1 MAPTYQK
8 VEGFFMS
15 KVKIS
20 ELKDAPSEGLGKQI
34 NLTHPF
40 TEIKYCL
47 AIFCV
52 EGKYYVL
59 TDECKIC
66 GGSLGRVSDLRGMFA
81 ACTKEECLWN
91 VKRGS
96 CKFDRSSVTP
106 TYRVSTME
114 DGLYI
119 EI

>member
-1 MAPTYQK
+1 
-8 VEGFFMS
+8 MS

-20 ELKDAPSEGLGKQI
+20 EIEDAPAEGSGREI

-47 AIFCV
+47 AIFCI
-52 EGKYYVL
+52 EDKYYVL
-59 TDECKIC
+59 TDECRVC
-66 GGSLGRVSDLRGMFA
+66 GGSLGRVPDVRGKFA
-81 ACTKEECLWN
+81 ACGKEECLWN
-91 VKRGS
+91 IKRGN
-96 CKFDRSSVTP
+96 CKFDRSSVTT
-106 TYRVSTME
+106 TYKVTVME

>member
-1 MAPTYQK
+1 
-8 VEGFFMS
+8 MS

-20 ELKDAPSEGLGKQI
+20 EINDAPSEGSGKQI
-34 NLTHPF
+34 NLTHPL
-40 TEIKYCL
+40 TEMKYVL

-52 EGKYYVL
+52 EEKYYAM
-59 TDECKIC
+59 TDECRMC
-66 GGSLGRVSDLRGMFA
+66 GGSLGRLPDLRGIFA
-81 ACTKEECLWN
+81 ACSKEECLWN
-91 VKRGS
+91 IRRGS

-106 TYRVSTME
+106 TYRVSVME